1 MKTVLLAT
9 FQVLFLLVIASPVLW
24 ALVIKP
30 LLIVAV
36 SPRSDVLRIKRD
48 YEGRGRRVLNAI
60 RRGTIWGSR
69 SMLYWLTETAASSF
83 RLYNANAMQPPTI
96 KGRNTRVPVAVATE
110 APIPGGVRLPREWAD
125 RQTAGNVVQFHDME
139 GAGHFAAWEDPQ
151 VYVKDLKSFALL
163 LA

>member
-48 YEGRGRRVLNAI
+48 HEGRGRRVLNAI

-69 SMLYWLTETAASSF
+69 SMPSYRRYDIEVLRHDGQVETF
-83 RLYNANAMQPPTI
+83 EV
-96 KGRNTRVPVAVATE
+96 G
-110 APIPGGVRLPREWAD
+110 
-125 RQTAGNVVQFHDME
+125 VQFTLLSDPDLREENQARRRAFFQGSASYFGPE
-139 GAGHFAAWEDPQ
+139 G
-151 VYVKDLKSFALL
+151 
-163 LA
+163 

>member
-9 FQVLFLLVIASPVLW
+9 FQILFLLVIASPVLW

-69 SMLYWLTETAASSF
+69 SMPSYRRYDIEVLRHDGQVETF
-83 RLYNANAMQPPTI
+83 EV
-96 KGRNTRVPVAVATE
+96 G
-110 APIPGGVRLPREWAD
+110 
-125 RQTAGNVVQFHDME
+125 VQFTLLSDPDLREENQARRRAFFQGSASYFGPE
-139 GAGHFAAWEDPQ
+139 G
-151 VYVKDLKSFALL
+151 
-163 LA
+163 